1 MVESL
6 SRDQLHPQCPD
17 CGSEKVH
24 HSGKRELKPG
34 EKVQTFECVICGRKF
49 SANYIRFVKRKP
61 INTDDEPKIDF
72 TKKDF
77 SMKSLN
83 TRRNNTTISQIC
95 VQETKNLDSVTETKT
110 VAGGDINGLL
120 TDYHFKM
127 KLDGYKDA
135 TVDMSW
141 KILELLIKRGADL
154 FKPETVKKAISE
166 QTWGGSR
173 RRNVMNAYTQFL
185 KYLGLTWQQ
194 PKNTVIRKIPFIPTE
209 QEIDDLIAGSP
220 TLLAAYLQVLKETAM
235 RSGEAARLKWRDVDL
250 QRRIITCND
259 PEKGSNCRQFD
270 DLSGKLLNML
280 SQLPQTNEFV
290 FVGKT
295 KNSLKA
301 VFTRC
306 RAKQAFKLGN
316 SRLKEIH
323 LHTFRHWKATML
335 YHYTKDILLV
345 QQFLGHRFIEN
356 TQLYIQLDKKLF
368 ANVPDDK
375 FIIRAVSSIEEAT
388 KLGEVG
394 FEPFMVIQG
403 VQLMRK
409 RK

>member
-1 MVESL
+1 ME
-6 SRDQLHPQCPD
+6 PQTQSAIICPD
-17 CGSEKVH
+17 CHSSKIH
-24 HSGKRELKPG
+24 HSGKRLLSKKR
-34 EKVQTFECVICGRKF
+34 KVQCLECVDCGRKF
-49 SANYIRFVKRKP
+49 SEKYIRNHGQRKAAHYALQG
-61 INTDDEPKIDF
+61 ESEK
-72 TKKDF
+72 
-77 SMKSLN
+77 M
-83 TRRNNTTISQIC
+83 
-95 VQETKNLDSVTETKT
+95 DSVTEIKT
-110 VAGGDINGLL
+110 VTGDINGKL
-120 TDYHFKM
+120 TEYHLKM
-127 KLDGYKDA
+127 KLNGYKEA
-135 TVDMSW
+135 TTEMSW

-154 FKPETVKKAISE
+154 SKPETVKKVISE
-166 QTWGGSR
+166 QTWSGNR

-185 KYLGLTWQQ
+185 KYLGLTWEQ
-194 PKNTVIRKIPFIPTE
+194 PKNTVTRKIPFIPTE
-209 QEIDDLIAGSP
+209 QEIDDLIAGCPS
-220 TLLAAYLQVLKETAM
+220 TLAVYLQILKETAM
-235 RSGEAARLKWRDVDL
+235 RSGEAIKLKWRDVDL
-250 QRRIITCND
+250 ERRVITCND
-259 PEKGSNCRQFD
+259 PEKGSDSRQFS

-280 SQLPQTNEFV
+280 SQMPQSNEYV
-290 FVGKT
+290 FAGKT

-375 FIIRAVSSIEEAT
+375 FIIRAVNSIEEAT

-394 FEPFMVIQG
+394 FEAFMVIQG

>member
-1 MVESL
+1 MSMSVWSEKKKEEMNNFNTHSHIHTLPHSL
-6 SRDQLHPQCPD
+6 NCPS

-24 HSGKRELKPG
+24 HSGKRFLNNQ
-34 EKVQTFECVICGRKF
+34 EKIQCFECVDCGRKF
-49 SANYIRFVKRKP
+49 SQTYLRCPRQ
-61 INTDDEPKIDF
+61 
-72 TKKDF
+72 
-77 SMKSLN
+77 
-83 TRRNNTTISQIC
+83 RRNAHYALQGES
-95 VQETKNLDSVTETKT
+95 EKMSSVTEIKT
-110 VAGGDINGLL
+110 VTGGINGIL
-120 TDYHFKM
+120 TDYHVKM
-127 KLDGYKDA
+127 KLNGYKDA

-141 KILELLIKRGADL
+141 KILELLTKRGADL
-154 FKPETVKKAISE
+154 TKPDTVKKVISE
-166 QTWGGSR
+166 QNWSGNR
-173 RRNVMNAYTQFL
+173 RRNVINAYNQL
-185 KYLGLTWQQ
+185 AKYLGITWGQ
-194 PKNTVIRKIPFIPTE
+194 PKNTVTRKIPFIPTE
-209 QEIDDLIAGSP
+209 QEIDDLIAGMP
-220 TLLAAYLQVLKETAM
+220 ILLAVYCQILKETAM
-235 RSGEAARLKWRDVDL
+235 RSGEAIKLKWRDVDL
-250 QRRIITCND
+250 ERRVITCND
-259 PEKGSNCRQFD
+259 PEKGSDSRQFS

-280 SQLPQTNEFV
+280 SQLPQTNELV
-290 FVGKT
+290 FAGKT
-295 KNSLKA
+295 KNSFKA

-375 FIIRAVSSIEEAT
+375 FIIRAVNSVEEAT
-388 KLGEVG
+388 QLGEVG
-394 FEPFMVIQG
+394 FEPFIVIQG